1 MKKICSICNNEHN
14 MGARNIIKVIDNEW
28 VCRECI
34 ENANLS
40 VLKASYMRKKDI
52 LARMDEKTRASY
64 EERHPKIEKDTPKYT
79 LEGDN
84 GQLYVYENK
93 VEITRKGV
101 LAFAFQGLK
110 GTKTIP
116 ISEIKS
122 IQVKKG
128 GFVQGYI
135 QFGVAGGVE
144 NRKGAEDATRDENT
158 VTFSRPQN
166 GLVEE
171 IKHYIENIM
180 LNQTN
185 NQNTVVQQTSAA
197 DEILKF
203 KQLLDAG
210 IITQEEF
217 DTKKKQLL
225 GL

>member
-1 MKKICSICNNEHN
+1 MKKTCAICNKECN
-14 MGARNIIKVIDNEW
+14 MGTKNIIKVIDNEW
-28 VCRECI
+28 ICRDCI
-34 ENANLS
+34 QKANLS
-40 VLKASYMRKKDI
+40 VLKASYMHKKDI
-52 LARMDEKTRASY
+52 LARMDEKSRASY
-64 EERHPKIEKDTPKYT
+64 EERHPIIENGTPKYT
-79 LEGDN
+79 LKGDN

-122 IQVKKG
+122 IQIKKG

-158 VTFSRPQN
+158 VTFSSPQN
-166 GLVEE
+166 GLAEE
-171 IKHYIENIM
+171 IKYYIESIM
-180 LNQTN
+180 LNQSN
-185 NQNTVVQQTSAA
+185 NQRTVVQQTSDA

-217 DTKKKQLL
+217 NAKKKQLL